1 MRQKPWSSS
10 ETHQLVC
17 NQSRP
22 LALVTPDRSRTARLL
37 ASLLGAPT
45 GGLSLPVSL
54 LTHGGGLNRV
64 TTQGSC
70 VRPLEALYNQA
81 LPVLG
86 RVPATAGGGASM
98 IGSVVMV
105 MSSTKPLPS
114 ASATGVALW
123 TQFIPKIKVYC

>member
-1 MRQKPWSSS
+1 MRQKPLSSS

-22 LALVTPDRSRTARLL
+22 LAWVTPERSRTARLL

-54 LTHGGGLNRV
+54 LTHGGGLSGV

-70 VRPLEALYNQA
+70 VKLLEAAYSQT

-86 RVPATAGGGASM
+86 RIPATAGGGASM
-98 IGSVVMV
+98 IGSVVTV

-123 TQFIPKIKVYC
+123 IQFMPKIRVYC